1 MDRKYKDPIFAVFYA
16 LSFLAFVLS
25 GFIILFMTDVS
36 KKYTVI
42 YQKKIKFV

>member
-1 MDRKYKDPIFAVFYA
+1 MDRKYKDLIFAVFYA

-42 YQKKIKFV
+42 YQKKN